1 MNRILTPESAQN
13 VDEEGR
19 GDVLVLGCGALA
31 KELVALIRA
40 NQLEDKIVLSCLP
53 AELHNYPDK
62 IAPLLD
68 EKLQKSQGRFEKIYI
83 AYADCGTGGHIDRV
97 IEKYGAE
104 RLAGPHCYATYRGQ
118 SAFQELAQAE
128 LGTFYLTDYLALFFD
143 RLIIKGFKLDR
154 YPQLKDQIFGHYHRL
169 VYLAQVE
176 DKELDQKAEAAA
188 AFLELSYEKIF
199 CGYGE
204 LAEFIRQAGN
214 QAGKQ
219 AC

>member
-1 MNRILTPESAQN
+1 MIRILTPESAQN
-13 VDEEGR
+13 EDRVGR

-31 KELVALIRA
+31 KELVSLIRA
-40 NQLEDKIVLSCLP
+40 NQLENKIVLSCLP

-68 EKLQKSQGRFEKIYI
+68 EKLQKAQGRFEKIYI

-118 SAFQELAQAE
+118 AAFEELAEAE

-143 RLIIKGFKLDR
+143 RLIIKGFKLDH
-154 YPQLKDQIFGHYHRL
+154 YPQLKDQIFGHYRRL

-204 LAEFIRQAGN
+204 LAGFIRQAGKPASN
-214 QAGKQ
+214 MSA
-219 AC
+219 